1 MTRRRRDDAA
11 FSRFALVFAAEHIAP
26 QELLSIVES
35 GLTTGHTS
43 S

>member
-26 QELLSIVES
+26 R
-35 GLTTGHTS
+35 GAAFDR
-43 S
+43 